1 MCVCERDSVLMVVV
15 IADLSHLSAC
25 FGSFWFVLAC
35 PSNSVTNMLTVRLL
49 LLLLLLLVFL
59 HFDLIEA
66 ADGH

>member
-1 MCVCERDSVLMVVV
+1 MLMVVV

-49 LLLLLLLVFL
+49 LLSLCRVVVVSFL
-59 HFDLIEA
+59 AL
-66 ADGH
+66 